1 MADSSNSQP
10 PPDAVPQG
18 ASPGGAPSPDSA
30 PADTSP
36 PVDEFDLLAEA
47 AAEAGLPPTGNWA
60 AGTWQVRRLS
70 YQLPGSDRRLSAIAW
85 GSQPPELVLL
95 HGGAQNARTWDTTLL
110 ALGRPALAVD
120 LPGHGHSDWR
130 EDHDYA
136 PEQLAQ
142 DVQHIVAELA
152 PQAAGVV
159 GMSLGGMTAL
169 LLAELQPQLVRR
181 LALVDITPGVNRA
194 KAEPI
199 LEFIGGQQT
208 FDSFEEIL
216 GYTMEHNPTRSEAS
230 LRRGVLNNAKELADG
245 RWTWRWDPTRMG
257 AAGSAAD
264 SSADSPELAF
274 GAAWDALESLQVP
287 LLLLKG
293 GTSGVVD
300 EADLA
305 EVLKR
310 RPEAEVVVVPDA
322 GHSIQ
327 GDQPVELAALLE
339 QFIT

>member
-1 MADSSNSQP
+1 MTDSNNSQP
-10 PPDAVPQG
+10 PAG
-18 ASPGGAPSPDSA
+18 AA
-30 PADTSP
+30 PAP
-36 PVDEFDLLAEA
+36 PPADEFDLLAEA
-47 AAEAGLPPTGNWA
+47 AAEAGLPPTGNWP
-60 AGTWQVRRLS
+60 AGDLQVRRLS
-70 YQLPGSDRRLSAIAW
+70 YQLPGSDRQLSAIAW

-130 EDHDYA
+130 DDHNYTPD
-136 PEQLAQ
+136 QLAE
-142 DVQHIVAELA
+142 DIQHIVAELA

-169 LLAELQPQLVRR
+169 LLADLQPQLVRR
-181 LALVDITPGVNRA
+181 LVLVDITPGVNRA

-208 FDSFEEIL
+208 FASFEEIL

-245 RWTWRWDPTRMG
+245 SWTWRWDPTRMG
-257 AAGSAAD
+257 AADAVD
-264 SSADSPELAF
+264 DSPELAF
-274 GAAWDALESLQVP
+274 GAAWEALESLQVP

-327 GDQPVELAALLE
+327 GDQPVELAGLLE
-339 QFIT
+339 QFLA

>member
-1 MADSSNSQP
+1 MIDSNDSQP
-10 PPDAVPQG
+10 PQG
-18 ASPGGAPSPDSA
+18 ASAASSA
-30 PADTSP
+30 PAT
-36 PVDEFDLLAEA
+36 DEFALLAEA

-60 AGTWQVRRLS
+60 ADDLQVRRLS
-70 YQLPGSDRRLSAIAW
+70 FKLPGSERRLSAIAW

-130 EDHDYA
+130 DDHDYT
-136 PEQLAQ
+136 PDQLAQ
-142 DVQHIVAELA
+142 DISHIVAELA
-152 PQAAGVV
+152 PEAAGVV

-169 LLAELQPQLVRR
+169 LLADLQPQLVRR

-208 FDSFEEIL
+208 FDSFEAIL
-216 GYTMEHNPTRSEAS
+216 SYTMEHNPTRSEAS

-245 RWTWRWDPTRMG
+245 NWTWRWDPTRMG
-257 AAGSAAD
+257 ATDSAD
-264 SSADSPELAF
+264 DSPELAF
-274 GAAWDALESLQVP
+274 GAAWDALEGLQAP

-293 GTSGVVD
+293 GASGVVD

-305 EVLKR
+305 EVLQR
-310 RPEAEVVVVPDA
+310 RPDAEVVVVPEA